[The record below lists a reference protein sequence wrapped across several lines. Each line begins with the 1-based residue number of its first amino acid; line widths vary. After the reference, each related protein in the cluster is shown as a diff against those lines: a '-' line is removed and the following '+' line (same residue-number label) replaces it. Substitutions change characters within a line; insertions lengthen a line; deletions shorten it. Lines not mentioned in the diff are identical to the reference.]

1 MKRSSV
7 AQVEEPPLSDYGC
20 IMKEDSF
27 GLKKC
32 IPVLSRGCWLTATK
46 VKKVLKRTST
56 SILEMIVW
64 VTNMIEI
71 RVTLAILNLLGP
83 FLFVFD
89 IFRNIIHITIDMGQT
104 ICLNF
109 QKFKIT
115 KIYSEVTVL
124 LENTK
129 MYFRDAE
136 VDRTSFITIFELNPF
151 LQS

>member
-1 MKRSSV
+1 
-7 AQVEEPPLSDYGC
+7 
-20 IMKEDSF
+20 
-27 GLKKC
+27 
-32 IPVLSRGCWLTATK
+32 
-46 VKKVLKRTST
+46 
-56 SILEMIVW
+56 
-64 VTNMIEI
+64 MIEI

-89 IFRNIIHITIDMGQT
+89 IFRNIIDITIEMGQT